1 MYLEMLAYAGD
12 TLNYSIDR
20 AFNESSK
27 GTAQARESL
36 IRIAQDLGFYNYFP
50 KPSTTQAVLTITV
63 PAVATQSG
71 SVMTPDS
78 NYLISLQSGLKVQST
93 NGTVFECLDEI
104 NFSNSQGRTIIPNF
118 DTNNR
123 LIDYTV
129 EKTIVLT
136 AGETRV
142 QRFYVSANLAQ
153 PFLPV
158 VINDTEVTEILGVV
172 AVAGNTYDVPVDSD
186 FRDLNKV
193 YVEVENLSEDSIFV
207 ELNALPQDLQN
218 LVNSYTDMSVSY
230 GEWVNKPKRFIVRRT
245 KDNQVILTFGSTL
258 INYDNWNQLL
268 NTYDVRTLANFSL
281 NQILSNSALGEVPQ
295 GDSTLFI
302 KYRTGAGT
310 KTNILNNQI
319 VDIVDKQFVAA
330 PGSANLGILSV
341 VKNSLK
347 IASNLP
353 AVGGTDDLTNEEIRH
368 SIGKIF
374 SANDRAVTY
383 EDVKNLILKMPVK
396 YGAPF
401 RVSYEEIKPQVLT
414 YSKIQNYLNTQLDK
428 LLTLGSTADREAA
441 INTIKQFMANL
452 PTSSSSIASGNVI
465 TQFQETSNAI
475 LQNTTSLWIGEKC
488 RLYVL
493 GVNQDNLP
501 VTIYKDDKGLW
512 KYPNELLKTNIK
524 NWLVTKR
531 LIGDWID
538 IVDARVVNFQV
549 QFQIIADKKNK
560 QKVLIDCLTALR
572 TYFAVTNWQINQ
584 PIYISSVHNVL
595 QGIDGVVNVVNL
607 RFYNIFDT
615 DIDSG
620 KVYSPKEIGRY
631 RNNTGTTVNKYNNK
645 FLMDNVNN
653 VILSYPDTL
662 LSIKFP
668 DCDISGSVL

>member
-1 MYLEMLAYAGD
+1 
-12 TLNYSIDR
+12 
-20 AFNESSK
+20 
-27 GTAQARESL
+27 
-36 IRIAQDLGFYNYFP
+36 
-50 KPSTTQAVLTITV
+50 
-63 PAVATQSG
+63 
-71 SVMTPDS
+71 
-78 NYLISLQSGLKVQST
+78 
-93 NGTVFECLDEI
+93 
-104 NFSNSQGRTIIPNF
+104 
-118 DTNNR
+118 
-123 LIDYTV
+123 
-129 EKTIVLT
+129 
-136 AGETRV
+136 
-142 QRFYVSANLAQ
+142 
-153 PFLPV
+153 
-158 VINDTEVTEILGVV
+158 
-172 AVAGNTYDVPVDSD
+172 
-186 FRDLNKV
+186 
-193 YVEVENLSEDSIFV
+193 
-207 ELNALPQDLQN
+207 
-218 LVNSYTDMSVSY
+218 
-230 GEWVNKPKRFIVRRT
+230 
-245 KDNQVILTFGSTL
+245 
-258 INYDNWNQLL
+258 
-268 NTYDVRTLANFSL
+268 
-281 NQILSNSALGEVPQ
+281 
-295 GDSTLFI
+295 
-302 KYRTGAGT
+302 
-310 KTNILNNQI
+310 
-319 VDIVDKQFVAA
+319 
-330 PGSANLGILSV
+330 V

-353 AVGGTDDLTNEEIRH
+353 VVGGTDDLTNEEIRH